1 MGNIAKPTRSDR
13 NRTMIAGVQK
23 HLSASPTITL
33 GGQTFTLAA
42 LIKVLQDEIDTASA
56 TLVAEGVFH
65 KAVAAEQ
72 AAMAAGE
79 PVFRALRAFVLNL
92 FEGQTDVLADF
103 GITVVARQVPSAATK
118 AAAALK
124 AKATREARGTGG
136 KRQKAKIKA
145 TAPAAAATT
154 PTATKPS

>member
-23 HLSASPTITL
+23 NLSATTTFTL
-33 GGQTFTLAA
+33 DGQTFTFAA
-42 LIKVLQDEIDTASA
+42 LIKVLQDEIDTADA
-56 TLVAEGVFH
+56 TLTAEGAFH
-65 KAVAAEQ
+65 KAVAAET
-72 AAMAAGE
+72 AAMTLGE

-92 FEGQTDVLADF
+92 FKGQTDVLGDF
-103 GITVVARQVPSAATK
+103 GITEIARQVPTAATK

-136 KRQKAKIKA
+136 KRQKAKITA
-145 TAPAAAATT
+145 TAPAAAAAT
-154 PTATKPS
+154 PTVTKPA

>member
-1 MGNIAKPTRSDR
+1 MTNIARPTRSDR

-23 HLSASPTITL
+23 NLSASPTITL

-56 TLVAEGVFH
+56 TLVAAGVFH

-72 AAMAAGE
+72 AATTAGE

-92 FEGQTDVLADF
+92 FEGQTDTLADF
-103 GITVVARQVPSAATK
+103 GITEIARQVPTAATK

-136 KRQKAKIKA
+136 KRQKAKITGAVPA
-145 TAPAAAATT
+145 TPATT
-154 PTATKPS
+154 PTATKPA